1 MTTRLQFLS
10 HTDMSTIYHAFMAA
24 FADYVQ
30 DASGVTEANFTKRAI
45 RNNVNL
51 DVSVGIFDG
60 DDLVG
65 FTMVGLDHYQ
75 GVYSAYDAAT
85 GISKP
90 YRGQGLAKAMFEF
103 IVPALR
109 ARGVERFYLEA
120 IQENEPAVRA
130 YQKTGFKIDRELD
143 IFRITFEGLGA
154 QPGDPAGIEVRPIDK
169 DQFPQAAAFFDWQPT
184 WDQTVASITRIPDE
198 VLMLGAFSEDKLV
211 GELVYYPLQ
220 NWILSLAVDK
230 AFRRQ
235 KIATGLMKRL
245 QGRLGETLPATGNI
259 DHQDR
264 GMLSFLDAI
273 GSKFITNQY
282 EMSLDL
288 SARR

>member
-10 HTDMSTIYHAFMAA
+10 HTDMTTMYHAFMAA

-30 DASGVTEANFTKRAI
+30 DASGVTEANFTNRAI

-65 FTMVGLDHYQ
+65 FTMVGLDRYQ
-75 GVYSAYDAAT
+75 GVYAAYDAAT

-103 IVPALR
+103 IVPALKE
-109 ARGVERFYLEA
+109 RGVERFYLEA

-143 IFRITFEGLGA
+143 VFRLTFEGLGA
-154 QPGDPAGIEVRPIDK
+154 QPDDPAGIEVRPIDK
-169 DQFPQAAAFFDWQPT
+169 GQFSQAAAFFDWQPT
-184 WDQTVASITRIPDE
+184 WDQTPASITRIPDE
-198 VLMLGAFSEDKLV
+198 VLMLGAFSGNRLV

-220 NWILSLAVDK
+220 NWVLSLAVDQ
-230 AFRRQ
+230 AYRRR
-235 KIATGLMKRL
+235 KIGSALMSHL
-245 QGRLGETLPATGNI
+245 HSELGERLPATGNI
-259 DHQDR
+259 DHGDS
-264 GMLSFLDAI
+264 GMLAFLDAI

-288 SARR
+288 